1 MHMRAYPTELDGKRG
16 EREASRRQFMLSQQA
31 EDARRREMQQ
41 QAWERGT
48 ATGACTQLI
57 RHARTHSVGK
67 SQSCMF
73 EHVGLIVHAPAQ

>member
-48 ATGACTQLI
+48 ATGASY
-57 RHARTHSVGK
+57 RYSDMRAHSF
-67 SQSCMF
+67 CR
-73 EHVGLIVHAPAQ
+73 